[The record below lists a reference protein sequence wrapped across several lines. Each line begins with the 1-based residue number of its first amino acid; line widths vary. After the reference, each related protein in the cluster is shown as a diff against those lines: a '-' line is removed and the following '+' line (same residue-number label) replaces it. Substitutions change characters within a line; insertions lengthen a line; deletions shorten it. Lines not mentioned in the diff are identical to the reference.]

1 MKARVALRPRRRGPS
16 AYGQRRGPTFRRPT
30 ARRPVFLPGSRLPRR
45 SPAGRRHAPAGRSL
59 ALLST
64 TTPYL
69 AVLPAWGQ
77 SAGPPRAGGQTKFAS
92 DPIILLKGARDS
104 AIDTHSNSGR
114 VADHWI
120 HTGRE

>member
-16 AYGQRRGPTFRRPT
+16 SYGQRRGPTFRRPT
-30 ARRPVFLPGSRLPRR
+30 ARRPVFLAGNRPPRR
-45 SPAGRRHAPAGRSL
+45 SPAVRRLAPAGKSL

-77 SAGPPRAGGQTKFAS
+77 SAGPPRAGGQNKSRRT
-92 DPIILLKGARDS
+92 P
-104 AIDTHSNSGR
+104 
-114 VADHWI
+114 
-120 HTGRE
+120 